1 MKKTLSIIA
10 FALAFGL
17 AAFSAVGLS
26 TKLTAGSVVS
36 AAAANGDCRVKLT
49 VNDPILNGT
58 PANPQG
64 ARVTWTVDSVPSCYR
79 IEGIRATF
87 NFTLADGS
95 VHQKVVN
102 VAGNATQASA
112 QLNLTAPLPR
122 RDRPTVITA
131 TVVATAVPID
141 NQIRGTGNATTEL
154 RP

>member
-1 MKKTLSIIA
+1 MFRKSLFLLSLIS
-10 FALAFGL
+10 LAGL
-17 AAFSAVGLS
+17 VAWGI
-26 TKLTAGSVVS
+26 TAGKAAP
-36 AAAANGDCRVKLT
+36 AAATALPATNGECRVRLT

-64 ARVTWTVDSVPSCYR
+64 ARVTWTVDNVPSCYR
-79 IEGIRATF
+79 IESIRATF

-95 VHQKVVN
+95 SHQKVVN

-112 QLNLTAPLPR
+112 PLNLTAPLPR

-131 TVVATAVPID
+131 TVVARAVPID
-141 NQIRGTGNATTEL
+141 NQINGTGNATTEL